1 MITAIERLQVA
12 QLMKKHRKLLIN
24 QIINLDLTELL
35 EKSFRYEKS
44 PKICRIAL
52 EQAFC
57 LWMNQQ
63 IESSFQISKEVGSLC
78 VQKLSPLVHKNL
90 NFYISENS
98 EESKLVS
105 ELLIHKVNMM
115 ESLLNLEDI
124 NENRLNKLKLQMSK
138 DEALF
143 NRIFNNLQDS

>member
-1 MITAIERLQVA
+1 MITAIERLQVV
-12 QLMKKHRKLLIN
+12 QLMKKHRQLLIN
-24 QIINLDLTELL
+24 QVVNLELTELL

-44 PKICRIAL
+44 PKICQIAL

-78 VQKLSPLVHKNL
+78 VQKLAPLVHKNL

-115 ESLLNLEDI
+115 ESLLNFEDI
-124 NENRLNKLKLQMSK
+124 NGNRLNKLKLQMSK